1 MWKTHLNVGEISR
14 KFRIYWKKKNMILLE
29 QRFVR
34 ENVLIL
40 FPAVTLRI
48 TVKWEELVLFPPA
61 DAVTSISSWIIA
73 VTFRAQK
80 HIKKEKEKKQ
90 TYRHGWPRSCWTTR
104 GCRHCSWGGKAFPW
118 CSGWCCRVGQRTW
131 TRCAPAP
138 WNAWTVPLEEMKTR
152 DQTKRSH
159 TTASSDRHFKEWGRT
174 PCSDLKHAAVI

>member
-1 MWKTHLNVGEISR
+1 MLE
-14 KFRIYWKKKNMILLE
+14 KFLENSGYIERKKNMILLE

-80 HIKKEKEKKQ
+80 HIKKRKRKKADLQAWVTEKLLDDSRLS
-90 TYRHGWPRSCWTTR
+90 T
-104 GCRHCSWGGKAFPW
+104 
-118 CSGWCCRVGQRTW
+118 
-131 TRCAPAP
+131 
-138 WNAWTVPLEEMKTR
+138 L
-152 DQTKRSH
+152 
-159 TTASSDRHFKEWGRT
+159 
-174 PCSDLKHAAVI
+174 

>member
-1 MWKTHLNVGEISR
+1 MNSSRAEPLVCATGSMFTACCQGNFFYNVGFIPAHVKLMQECHKCTNTACSLTVADVVKNVKDTFKCWRNFQKIQDIL
-14 KFRIYWKKKNMILLE
+14 KEKNMILLE

-80 HIKKEKEKKQ
+80 HIKKRKRKKADLQAWVTEKLLDDSRLS
-90 TYRHGWPRSCWTTR
+90 T
-104 GCRHCSWGGKAFPW
+104 
-118 CSGWCCRVGQRTW
+118 
-131 TRCAPAP
+131 
-138 WNAWTVPLEEMKTR
+138 L
-152 DQTKRSH
+152 
-159 TTASSDRHFKEWGRT
+159 
-174 PCSDLKHAAVI
+174 